1 MFFLFFWRVNRHHHH
16 FFVSSCGEQGQRE
29 QAVCVQ
35 ESKPSTPAVHVS
47 VHGRCSTN
55 NCRHFRSPALTG
67 VTGRGL
73 VEDSSSLRKREQH
86 SREEEV
92 KKKGKVEGWEGER
105 GLVEDELWAAHYWC
119 AWERQID
126 LLLGRV
132 AVLERHR
139 QVVLLLLLLL
149 GSLHH
154 TNTHTNTNKHTQT
167 SVLPRLSPLI
177 ATPMCSRTEAHKQCT
192 ADDDSRPGSVP

>member
-1 MFFLFFWRVNRHHHH
+1 
-16 FFVSSCGEQGQRE
+16 
-29 QAVCVQ
+29 VQ

-154 TNTHTNTNKHTQT
+154 TNTHTNTHTHIHTNKHKHPFFHVYPRSSQRQCALARKRTNNALQT
-167 SVLPRLSPLI
+167 MIHGLGVCPDSSPRPVLSSLCIGNP
-177 ATPMCSRTEAHKQCT
+177 
-192 ADDDSRPGSVP
+192 